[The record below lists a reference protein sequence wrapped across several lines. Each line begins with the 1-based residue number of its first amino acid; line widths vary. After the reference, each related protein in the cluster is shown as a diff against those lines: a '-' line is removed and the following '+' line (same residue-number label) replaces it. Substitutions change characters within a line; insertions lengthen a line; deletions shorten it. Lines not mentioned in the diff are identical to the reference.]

1 MPLMNT
7 VLRRTAR
14 AGSIAAFLISGAA
27 AHAAGPFDSLAGSWS
42 GGGTIATT
50 DGHNERIRCKAVYEV
65 APSGIIMHQTLRCA
79 SDSYKFDVR
88 SSLQASG
95 DSITGTWTET
105 SRQVTGNVSGSMSG
119 DRITTSVDGT
129 GFSAALAVT
138 THGNSQS
145 VSIRPTGTD
154 IQSVSIDLRRG

>member
-1 MPLMNT
+1 MPLSNRA
-7 VLRRTAR
+7 LRQIAWL
-14 AGSIAAFLISGAA
+14 GSVGAMLVAATGAL
-27 AHAAGPFDSLAGSWS
+27 AAGPFEPLSGSWS
-42 GGGTIATT
+42 GAGTIAMN
-50 DGHNERIRCKAVYEV
+50 DGHSERIRCKAVYEV
-65 APSGIIMHQTLRCA
+65 TPSGIILHQNLRCA

-105 SRQVTGNVSGSMSG
+105 SRQVTGNVSGSING
-119 DRITTSVDGT
+119 DRITTNVEGT

-138 THGNSQS
+138 TRGNSQS
-145 VSIRPTGTD
+145 VSIRPSGTD